1 MKWTID
7 KKHEGMTV
15 RHYLQNVRGFS
26 RRLLRSIKHDGGFIK
41 VNGKPE
47 HLAFLLTA
55 GDVLAVRFPEEKKGV
70 YMQPEPV
77 PLSIVYEDDAILVLN
92 KPAKM
97 ATIPSRHHPTG
108 TLANGI
114 LHHYKTNDIPY
125 TIHVVTRLDRNTSGL
140 VLVAKH
146 KYSHSILSADQKAGG
161 IRRKYQ
167 AIVEGDL
174 AQPKG
179 SICLPIGRKDG
190 SIIERTVTQAGKKAT
205 THYTTVRKTNEHT
218 FVDIELETGRTH
230 QIRVHF
236 AHIGHPLAGD
246 NLYGGSC
253 QRINRQA
260 LHCCELILHH
270 PITKKRLVFTSALP
284 NDMAKLFA

>member
-70 YMQPEPV
+70 YMQPGPV
-77 PLSIVYEDDAILVLN
+77 SLSIGYEDDAIRVL
-92 KPAKM
+92 KETAEM
-97 ATIPSRHHPTG
+97 ATMPSRQPPAG

-114 LHHYKTNDIPY
+114 LHHYKTNDIPCMV
-125 TIHVVTRLDRNTSGL
+125 HVVTRLDRNTSGL

-146 KYSHSILSADQKAGG
+146 KYSHSILSAD
-161 IRRKYQ
+161 
-167 AIVEGDL
+167 E
-174 AQPKG
+174 
-179 SICLPIGRKDG
+179 
-190 SIIERTVTQAGKKAT
+190 
-205 THYTTVRKTNEHT
+205 
-218 FVDIELETGRTH
+218 
-230 QIRVHF
+230 
-236 AHIGHPLAGD
+236 
-246 NLYGGSC
+246 
-253 QRINRQA
+253 
-260 LHCCELILHH
+260 
-270 PITKKRLVFTSALP
+270 
-284 NDMAKLFA
+284 